1 MPSLH
6 TLNKS
11 PTAAPLLR
19 RCLRLAQPGSTI
31 VLIEDAVYAAVDGS
45 PGAALLRAE
54 TSTYVTD
61 AEAAAT
67 PEPFVPVDLNI
78 NQFALSALGAK
89 ITANGQLTGPEGGD
103 LIQAPVGKLN
113 ATFEG
118 VNGLLDTLGSMGLV
132 PEDQLMSVR
141 MMLTMF
147 GKPAA
152 EGEDKLT
159 TELEFKEDGSL
170 TANGQQLR

>member
-1 MPSLH
+1 MAAEAEAA
-6 TLNKS
+6 T
-11 PTAAPLLR
+11 PTDAAPE
-19 RCLRLAQPGSTI
+19 ANPETTP
-31 VLIEDAVYAAVDGS
+31 DAGDTATA
-45 PGAALLRAE
+45 
-54 TSTYVTD
+54 D

-89 ITANGQLTGPEGGD
+89 ITSNGQLTGPEGGD